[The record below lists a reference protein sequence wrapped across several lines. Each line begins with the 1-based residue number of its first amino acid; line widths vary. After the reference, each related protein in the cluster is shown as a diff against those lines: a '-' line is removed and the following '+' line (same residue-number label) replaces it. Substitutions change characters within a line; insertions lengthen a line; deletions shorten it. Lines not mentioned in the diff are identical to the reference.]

1 MEATVTAH
9 PVNEAL
15 GRIEA
20 ELAAFWSAPDE
31 QSGQPMTKVRS
42 STMTYAIVTNQ
53 SDVERAR
60 EATEYVVDSHP
71 GRAFVLTV
79 DGRLAPWE
87 LDYDLRMACRLDGG
101 SQPICH
107 DWIELTF
114 GAMASERAGS
124 LVGTLSLPEV
134 PVVVE
139 IGRGAPRTLVSAV
152 APRSDR
158 LIVDTSHTS
167 TQRVAEVAALVD
179 CPIGDRQFVRTYTW
193 RELIARF
200 FDDALG
206 AIDEIHKV
214 TIGRTPGGVTEPAA
228 LLVGW
233 LGARLGWAFDSR
245 RAARDR
251 QGKPVEIVLHDEPM
265 EELAP
270 GELTDVW
277 IETNLDSAPL
287 SLACSRRREHTSQV
301 CWKRSGARTSA
312 HEHALGRRGEDWVLV
327 KAIDGTESDRVY
339 RESLTMAADWSA
351 R

>member
-1 MEATVTAH
+1 
-9 PVNEAL
+9 
-15 GRIEA
+15 
-20 ELAAFWSAPDE
+20 
-31 QSGQPMTKVRS
+31 MTKVRS

-87 LDYDLRMACRLDGG
+87 LDYDVRMACRLDGG
-101 SQPICH
+101 AQPICH

-139 IGRGAPRTLVSAV
+139 IGRSAPRTLVSSV

-167 TQRVAEVAALVD
+167 TVRVAEVAALVD

-228 LLVGW
+228 LLLGW

-245 RAARDR
+245 REARDR
-251 QGKPVEIVLHDEPM
+251 QGKPVEIVLQDEPLA
-265 EELAP
+265 ELSP

-277 IETNLDSAPL
+277 IETNLGGAPM